1 MKMTFQPKKRQRA
14 KVHGF
19 RSRMS
24 TAGGRKVLACEK
36 SKRKKT
42 VISVGRIYVAFS
54 SLKIR
59 RIKENEVFRILEKK

>member
-24 TAGGRKVLACEK
+24 TAGGSTCCKK
-36 SKRKKT
+36 SKRKKEI
-42 VISVGRIYVAFS
+42 ISVGRIYVAFS
-54 SLKIR
+54 STQK
-59 RIKENEVFRILEKK
+59 N

>member
-24 TAGGRKVLACEK
+24 TARWKKSTCCKK
-36 SKRKKT
+36 SKRKKEI
-42 VISVGRIYVAFS
+42 ISVGRIYVAFS
-54 SLKIR
+54 STQK
-59 RIKENEVFRILEKK
+59 N